1 MQSGQCLPS
10 SAIHHVSGL
19 RSPTRICMTRI
30 LVHPTLDS
38 PEAKEGTCDQRRLR
52 SDCAKVQADQS
63 SLAARLIV
71 GFVARWLNIN
81 FKYIE
86 VKMQDMFLLKLA
98 NFRFANLS
106 RFFLL
111 FKLYILYMADR
122 CPHIP
127 KDTFLHGEAN
137 IMSIFFFPA

>member
-10 SAIHHVSGL
+10 SAIHHVNGL
-19 RSPTRICMTRI
+19 RSPTSMCMTRI
-30 LVHPTLDS
+30 LVHPSLDS

-52 SDCAKVQADQS
+52 SDCAKVQADHS

-86 VKMQDMFLLKLA
+86 IKMQDMFLLKL
-98 NFRFANLS
+98 FALQIS
-106 RFFLL
+106 LDFFLL
-111 FKLYILYMADR
+111 FKLITLPLSTSNYIYCIWLIAVHIYQKIHFRMAR
-122 CPHIP
+122 LI
-127 KDTFLHGEAN
+127 
-137 IMSIFFFPA
+137 